1 VGSLSQVRNN
11 LNTQARSKLEAPS
24 SSSIV
29 NKVLDKEKEA
39 GVPQVQTSAIENS
52 TDKIEEDDDEN
63 QEGNASNT
71 NT

>member
-39 GVPQVQTSAIENS
+39 EVPQVQTSAIENS